1 MSNLKSAAFKDAE
14 TVGDAA
20 PRRVEPTGILHFTIG
35 VSDLAA
41 SRAFYEKVL
50 GCTYWRQNDTTVFM
64 KAGGDYFVLSRSGYH
79 QPPNKETDTLIHHA
93 FIVAGED
100 FDAAMA
106 HLEANGVEVLLY
118 EDTGHRSFS
127 GRHAYFHDPD
137 GNAIEIID
145 FQGVGD
151 TDAPAYDGRQRR
163 LPKSHLGSE

>member
-41 SRAFYEKVL
+41 SRAFYEQVL

-100 FDAAMA
+100 FDAACA
-106 HLEANGVEVLLY
+106 DILVDRENPAFIIRGATQAQAAV
-118 EDTGHRSFS
+118 
-127 GRHAYFHDPD
+127 D
-137 GNAIEIID
+137 GLIARVHER
-145 FQGVGD
+145 VG
-151 TDAPAYDGRQRR
+151 
-163 LPKSHLGSE
+163 